1 MTNCIFK
8 QIFFSCPVLLKFAW
22 KFSWWHQLGGGADS
36 APPMK
41 SMFPSIYR
49 HVIHVITLFFH
60 GDYDENVFF
69 LIQSHQGGLE
79 RREWRPG
86 GVQQVNL
93 DVIFRRCDTS
103 FNPIFLWQIRW
114 KYFHNDLRPPGCP
127 RTPRTTSWWSTT
139 RKTYV
144 SFMDVWYILYPYFF
158 MANTM
163 VMFFYWFKVP
173 RVA

>member
-1 MTNCIFK
+1 MHF
-8 QIFFSCPVLLKFAW
+8 PVLSQSVLTLKRPGYRAIYFAR
-22 KFSWWHQLGGGADS
+22 GGGADS

-114 KYFHNDLRPPGCP
+114 KCFHNDLRPPGCP

-144 SFMDVWYILYPYFF
+144 SFMDV
-158 MANTM
+158 
-163 VMFFYWFKVP
+163 
-173 RVA
+173 